1 MSSEEVKKG
10 PRMAR
15 KRVEVE
21 SRTEGEICISR
32 GRNNRCHLTCLLLY
46 GRNVKREREKERWRS
61 ALKSSGGRIGQSW
74 TRRRAAC
81 ETRIAGIAGFQT
93 GEEERGG
100 GEGVCSL
107 RWLDFAQTPIRL
119 SFYEHFARHSCVRVL
134 YRQKLFAKLR
144 SILTPRTPRD
154 TCRVTLF
161 RFGYR

>member
-1 MSSEEVKKG
+1 MPLNVPSPLWTQCKEREREREGKVE
-10 PRMAR
+10 

-21 SRTEGEICISR
+21 WRKNRAELDAEEGCVRDKDSRDSWFPDG
-32 GRNNRCHLTCLLLY
+32 G
-46 GRNVKREREKERWRS
+46 GRERR
-61 ALKSSGGRIGQSW
+61 
-74 TRRRAAC
+74 
-81 ETRIAGIAGFQT
+81 
-93 GEEERGG
+93 
-100 GEGVCSL
+100 EGVCSL

>member
-46 GRNVKREREKERWRS
+46 GRSVKREREKERWRS

-93 GEEERGG
+93 GEEER
-100 GEGVCSL
+100 EGKVSARFDGLIL
-107 RWLDFAQTPIRL
+107 RRHRFDYL
-119 SFYEHFARHSCVRVL
+119 ST
-134 YRQKLFAKLR
+134 
-144 SILTPRTPRD
+144 SIL
-154 TCRVTLF
+154 RVTLAYVCYIGKNCLPSYD
-161 RFGYR
+161 RF

>member
-81 ETRIAGIAGFQT
+81 ETRIAGILVSR
-93 GEEERGG
+93 RGRKRE
-100 GEGVCSL
+100 GEGKVSARFDGLIL
-107 RWLDFAQTPIRL
+107 RRHRFDYL
-119 SFYEHFARHSCVRVL
+119 ST
-134 YRQKLFAKLR
+134 
-144 SILTPRTPRD
+144 SIL
-154 TCRVTLF
+154 RVTLAYVCYIGKNCLPSYD
-161 RFGYR
+161 RF